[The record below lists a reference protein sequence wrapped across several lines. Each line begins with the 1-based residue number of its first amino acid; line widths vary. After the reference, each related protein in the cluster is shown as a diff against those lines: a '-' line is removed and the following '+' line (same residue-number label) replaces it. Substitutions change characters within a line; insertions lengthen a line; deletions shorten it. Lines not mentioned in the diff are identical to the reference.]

1 MANGRSKD
9 CVGSAEPAFRLGG
22 CVSESLQHARLPG
35 RATFSD
41 AMRAWF
47 AGDYEHCLALC
58 DLVERRLAPLAVDVC
73 LLRARVLLRLGRAG
87 DALRAVERAL
97 GPVGLLDASLTA
109 RMLQG
114 TALVR
119 LGKIDDGLVIL
130 DAAQADAAAGG
141 AHPTIRSEI
150 ALNRGLAYYGL
161 RDLGAAEDAL
171 RGVAG
176 DADIIRATALSY
188 EGWIAAARGDY
199 PAAIE
204 RFVSSLHHL
213 DTCRRYDRGLEANC
227 LQALSAFAVERLDR
241 ALWQFVAARTERMKW
256 GYIGLAEARFWIT
269 MASGYMEELEGR
281 GPGRGA
287 GRAAGRGARAVRGLP
302 GAGAP
307 AAGRDL
313 APAGRDRH
321 PVDHVTSARE
331 LFARLCPEALT
342 GDERNVALTLAEELA
357 HAGAPAEA
365 RQALA
370 TYRSHP
376 VSAMLSSKN
385 DRRMQAYERLVEGH
399 IAEAAGERVEAHHA
413 YRDAFQVFRATGY
426 RRRALVA
433 ALRLAEIAEQPYL
446 YDYVA
451 TELTE
456 FSPALVV
463 PAQRRARSGRGGDDL
478 GAQPAQGGLDRAV
491 AGAGDHRPLRAG
503 PHRADGGPHL
513 GDHALGQGAV
523 GQQLLG
529 LGHAQARDHRGR
541 VAQVAPHPGHV
552 GDDHV
557 GVGPQRA
564 GDRAGRGVGV
574 AVQRAA
580 ARHVE
585 GQRRD
590 DRHEA
595 GLEQGP
601 RQGRVDAL
609 DLADVAQVDPV
620 DRARSG
626 ARPAAA
632 RPRPRF
638 PPPAPR
644 AR

>member
-1 MANGRSKD
+1 
-9 CVGSAEPAFRLGG
+9 
-22 CVSESLQHARLPG
+22 
-35 RATFSD
+35 
-41 AMRAWF
+41 MRAWF

-119 LGKIDDGLVIL
+119 LGRIDHGLVIL

-161 RDLGAAEDAL
+161 RDLDAAEGAL
-171 RGVAG
+171 SAVAS

-188 EGWIAAARGDY
+188 EGWIAAARGEY

-204 RFVSSLHHL
+204 RFVSSLRHL

-241 ALWQFVAARTERMKW
+241 ALWQFVAARAERMKW
-256 GYIGLAEARFWIT
+256 GYGGLAEARFWIT

-281 GPGRGA
+281 GPAAVRA
-287 GRAAGRGARAVRGLP
+287 GREAEE
-302 GAGAP
+302 
-307 AAGRDL
+307 L
-313 APAGRDRH
+313 APSEAYRVQARLRRAAISRLLGETATQY
-321 PVDHVTSARE
+321 DHVTSARE

-357 HAGAPAEA
+357 YAGATAEA

-433 ALRLAEIAEQPYL
+433 ALRLAEIADQPYL

-456 FSPALVV
+456 FSPRSWF
-463 PAQRRARSGRGGDDL
+463 RRSAER
-478 GAQPAQGGLDRAV
+478 AQGPATTSV
-491 AGAGDHRPLRAG
+491 PSPLRA
-503 PHRADGGPHL
+503 ASI
-513 GDHALGQGAV
+513 
-523 GQQLLG
+523 
-529 LGHAQARDHRGR
+529 
-541 VAQVAPHPGHV
+541 AP
-552 GDDHV
+552 
-557 GVGPQRA
+557 
-564 GDRAGRGVGV
+564 
-574 AVQRAA
+574 
-580 ARHVE
+580 
-585 GQRRD
+585 
-590 DRHEA
+590 
-595 GLEQGP
+595 
-601 RQGRVDAL
+601 
-609 DLADVAQVDPV
+609 
-620 DRARSG
+620 
-626 ARPAAA
+626 
-632 RPRPRF
+632 
-638 PPPAPR
+638 
-644 AR
+644 